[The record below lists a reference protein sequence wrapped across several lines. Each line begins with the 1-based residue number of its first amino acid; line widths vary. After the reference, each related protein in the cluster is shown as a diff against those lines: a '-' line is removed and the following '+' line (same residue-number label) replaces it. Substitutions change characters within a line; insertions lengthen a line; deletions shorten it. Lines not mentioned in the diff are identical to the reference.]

1 MILNSE
7 FLLLYHYT
15 YASLLL
21 WNIRYNGELKRHETV
36 DHDYNASRKK
46 TEINFADLSIF
57 LSTLFPEEAQLC
69 VR

>member
-36 DHDYNASRKK
+36 DHDYNVSRKK
-46 TEINFADLSIF
+46 
-57 LSTLFPEEAQLC
+57 QK
-69 VR
+69 